1 MPRYLRVILIILWKS
16 KKTFWIYQ
24 LKRLKKFR
32 KLLMVWIRKSLNLIW
47 QLRTFYISMSSTNLE
62 RFIVI
67 LSKYITNINRALKDI
82 TDFIH
87 KDNKELIITTNKVV
101 ATSNFNTIKNYIKNV
116 DVVDTNKIISLR
128 FS

>member
-1 MPRYLRVILIILWKS
+1 
-16 KKTFWIYQ
+16 
-24 LKRLKKFR
+24 
-32 KLLMVWIRKSLNLIW
+32 
-47 QLRTFYISMSSTNLE
+47 MSSTNLE

>member
-32 KLLMVWIRKSLNLIW
+32 KLLMVWRRKSLNLIW

>member
-1 MPRYLRVILIILWKS
+1 
-16 KKTFWIYQ
+16 
-24 LKRLKKFR
+24 
-32 KLLMVWIRKSLNLIW
+32 
-47 QLRTFYISMSSTNLE
+47 MSSTNLE

-101 ATSNFNTIKNYIKNV
+101 TTSNFNTIKNYIKNV